1 MPLLQVRD
9 FPSDIYEQLSF
20 EAHRRN
26 RTIAQQTIVIIK
38 KGLGETMSNK
48 ERRKLIL
55 DRIQERTVP
64 EEAKKVD
71 SVALIRKMRE
81 ERTNHILAAV
91 GDIKC

>member
-9 FPSDIYEQLSF
+9 FPSDVYEQLSF
-20 EAHRRN
+20 EARRRN

-55 DRIQERTVP
+55 DRIQARTVP

-71 SVALIRKMRE
+71 SVALIHEMRE
-81 ERTNHILAAV
+81 ERTNQILATV
-91 GDIKC
+91 GDMKC